1 MAAAHYPNIL
11 IVDDTPQNLSVLH
24 DMLTAQG
31 YRVRP
36 ALNGDLALKAVRHM
50 LPDLI
55 LLDIMMF
62 PGIDGY
68 EVCRRLKSDERYRHV
83 PIIFISALGDVDDKI
98 KAFEAGGVD
107 YITKPFH
114 VQEVLARVETH
125 LALQAMQR
133 QQQAHTIQVQQY
145 AHELQAA
152 NAELAQYAYVVSHDL
167 KAPLRAIHNYADFL
181 SEDLGDRLEEEQ
193 QSYLDGMKIAVRE
206 ANTLID
212 DILALSRLERRHSEI
227 ETLDVGEFLRALI
240 DGLNLPNDVEISMP
254 DDWPAIAVEPLLF
267 RQIFQNLLGNA
278 VKFTI
283 AECKKIELGWR
294 TETPGWYEFFV
305 RDNGIG
311 IAPDHQQQIFQIF
324 ERLHTKEEF
333 DGTGIGL
340 AIVKKAAGKLGGSI
354 RVESEPG
361 RGSTF
366 FLMLP
371 ESTGIHPSPGS
382 SPKEL

>member
-1 MAAAHYPNIL
+1 MTAAHQPNIL
-11 IVDDTPQNLSVLH
+11 IVDNTPQNLSILH

-31 YRVRP
+31 YLVRP
-36 ALNGDLALKAVRHM
+36 ALNGNLALKAVRHK

-55 LLDIMMF
+55 LLDIMMS

-68 EVCRRLKSDERYRHV
+68 EVCRRLKADERYRNIPV
-83 PIIFISALGDVDDKI
+83 IFISALGEVGDKV
-98 KAFEAGGVD
+98 KAFEVGGVD
-107 YITKPFH
+107 YIPKPFH

-125 LALQAMQR
+125 LALQEMQR

-181 SEDLGDRLEEEQ
+181 SEDLGGGLGEEQ
-193 QSYLDGMKIAVRE
+193 KTKQNGMKSAVRE

-227 ETLDVGEFLRALI
+227 DTLDVGEFLRALI
-240 DGLNLPNDVEISMP
+240 DGLNLPDDVDISMP
-254 DDWPAIAVEPLLF
+254 DDWPAIAVEPVLF
-267 RQIFQNLLGNA
+267 RQILQNLLGNA
-278 VKFTI
+278 AKFTT
-283 AECKKIELGWR
+283 ADLKKIELGWQS
-294 TETPGWYEFFV
+294 ETSGWYEFFV

-371 ESTGIHPSPGS
+371 ECQTT
-382 SPKEL
+382 